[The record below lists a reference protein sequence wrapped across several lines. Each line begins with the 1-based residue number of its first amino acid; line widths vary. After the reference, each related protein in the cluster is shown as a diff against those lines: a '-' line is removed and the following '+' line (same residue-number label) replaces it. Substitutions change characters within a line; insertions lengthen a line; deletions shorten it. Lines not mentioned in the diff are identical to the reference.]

1 MAIDRFNADLDD
13 VMNGT
18 ADKPAKKRKRQRK
31 PGAIDRDTVRRNA
44 FRLLAAIANHG
55 ANIRGRILNYA
66 LKLNRA

>member
-13 VMNGT
+13 VMIGT
-18 ADKPAKKRKRQRK
+18 DKLKKRKRQRK